1 VGKFSK
7 IGSQEELFITI
18 IKDENGNELDSW
30 KVMKKDYPRVLR
42 ILNKKYGLG
51 IYIIDKKNKKDKDLN
66 WAI

>member
-18 IKDENGNELDSW
+18 IKDENANELDSW